1 MRTAAPN
8 ELPPLIAHIIYR
20 LDVGGLE
27 NGLVN
32 LINGLPRGK
41 FRHAVICLTDSRAF
55 RDRLTAADVEVHEL
69 NKAEGKDY
77 RYLLRLWKLLRRL
90 SPRIVHTRNLTSLE
104 CQLVAATACTGRR
117 IHGEHGWDM
126 HDLEGTNRKYGLLR
140 RALRP
145 FVHRYIVVSSELGA
159 LLTRG
164 VGIAGARVTRICNG
178 VDTERFRPRPA
189 AARPDPVARHAAP
202 HHIVIGTVGRLQPVK
217 DQLTLVRAFLRL
229 VDTVPDARQRLR
241 LALVGDGPLRRQ
253 AAELLAAHGSLDL
266 AWLPGFRDD
275 VADVMRG
282 LDVFVLPSLKEG
294 ISNTIL
300 EAMATG
306 RPVVATDVGGN
317 RELVAEGETGYLVP
331 AGDDEAMAAALRRY
345 VDAPCS
351 IAAHGQ
357 AGRRRAEREFS
368 LERMVEAYASVYD
381 AVMASARTA

>member
-1 MRTAAPN
+1 
-8 ELPPLIAHIIYR
+8 
-20 LDVGGLE
+20 
-27 NGLVN
+27 
-32 LINGLPRGK
+32 
-41 FRHAVICLTDSRAF
+41 
-55 RDRLTAADVEVHEL
+55 
-69 NKAEGKDY
+69 
-77 RYLLRLWKLLRRL
+77 
-90 SPRIVHTRNLTSLE
+90 
-104 CQLVAATACTGRR
+104 
-117 IHGEHGWDM
+117 
-126 HDLEGTNRKYGLLR
+126 
-140 RALRP
+140 
-145 FVHRYIVVSSELGA
+145 
-159 LLTRG
+159 
-164 VGIAGARVTRICNG
+164 
-178 VDTERFRPRPA
+178 
-189 AARPDPVARHAAP
+189 
-202 HHIVIGTVGRLQPVK
+202 VK